1 MRVFLAIPLGERVNS
16 ALDAWY
22 ETACAGLGLR
32 KVPAQNR
39 HVTLHFFGDVSDEEL
54 AIIKKKVEEQRRMNL
69 LPDDGLAVTGIG
81 VFSGSKAPVILWAGV
96 EDRTGWLAGYVAS
109 LDQGLA
115 RSGFARPQM
124 AWQPHITLA
133 RTRSPSRIELAEL
146 CSANKTVQF
155 GTIYPVRVVL
165 YQSTLFPEGPRYD
178 VLEIFKG

>member
-81 VFSGSKAPVILWAGV
+81 VFSGSKALVILCWRRGQ
-96 EDRTGWLAGYVAS
+96 DWLAGRICCIARS
-109 LDQGLA
+109 GLA
-115 RSGFARPQM
+115 CSGFARPQM

-133 RTRSPSRIELAEL
+133 RTRSPSRIELAN
-146 CSANKTVQF
+146 SVQQ
-155 GTIYPVRVVL
+155 TKPSNL
-165 YQSTLFPEGPRYD
+165 NNLSGPCRPISQPFFLKAPATTY
-178 VLEIFKG
+178 